1 MVRGQPHL
9 GTAPI
14 ALYFGPGVG
23 TLSIIAEALPLGKI
37 RRDGAAPAMHTAHM
51 ESVNLT
57 LPQRGDA
64 DLLLRYDV
72 AGPRYTSYPT
82 APQFRPDFGEA
93 HYREHARR
101 SNATFAPRPLSL
113 YVHVPFC
120 ASPCFYCGCNRII
133 TRDAAAGGRYVD
145 RLIREISMAAPLFD
159 YRREVR
165 QLHLGGGTPN
175 FLLQA
180 DLAWLVEAF
189 LKHFRFGSGADLDF
203 SIELDPR
210 FVTAADV
217 QSLGRLG
224 FNRASL
230 GVQDFDPEVQQAV
243 NRLQSV
249 EQTLGIIEACRMAGF
264 RSINVDLIYGLPH
277 QSPEGFARTLDTIIA
292 AAPDRL
298 AVYGYA
304 HMPRLFKAQRHI
316 DAQALPEPVARVALL
331 ELAIDRLGAAGY
343 RYIGMDHF
351 ARPEDEL
358 ARAQAAG
365 ALHRNFMGYTT
376 HAGCDLIGF
385 GMSAI
390 SHFGDSFSQNHRDL
404 SVWEAALDS
413 GRLPVWRGLALTA
426 DDLVRAD
433 VIQRLMCDG
442 AVDFAEIER
451 LHGIRFE
458 SYFAEAL
465 ARCGPLVADGLVSL
479 AGRQLRATDRG
490 RFLLRIVAMC
500 FDHYLTPR
508 GPPAV
513 ANEGLGPLKGADAAP
528 EARFSKVV

>member
-1 MVRGQPHL
+1 MYSGDPTPPPR
-9 GTAPI
+9 A
-14 ALYFGPGVG
+14 
-23 TLSIIAEALPLGKI
+23 
-37 RRDGAAPAMHTAHM
+37 
-51 ESVNLT
+51 
-57 LPQRGDA
+57 DA
-64 DLLLRYDV
+64 DLLLRYDI

-82 APQFRPDFGEA
+82 APQFRPGFDEA

-120 ASPCFYCGCNRII
+120 ASPCFYCGCNRVI

-145 RLIREISMAAPLFD
+145 RLVREISMVAPLFD

-165 QLHLGGGTPN
+165 QLHFGGGTPN
-175 FLLQA
+175 FLLHA
-180 DLAWLVEAF
+180 DLTWLVET
-189 LKHFRFGSGADLDF
+189 LIQHFRFASADDLDC

-210 FVTAADV
+210 FVTAAEV
-217 QSLGRLG
+217 HSLGRLG

-230 GVQDFDPEVQQAV
+230 GVQDFDPRVQQAV

-249 EQTLGIIEACRMAGF
+249 EQTLAIIEACRVAGL
-264 RSINVDLIYGLPH
+264 RSINLDLIYGLPY
-277 QSPEGFARTLDTIIA
+277 QSPEGFARTLDTVIA
-292 AAPDRL
+292 ARPDRL
-298 AVYGYA
+298 SVYGYA

-316 DAQALPEPVARVALL
+316 DAQALPGPVARIALL
-331 ELAIDRLGAAGY
+331 ELAIDRLEAAGY

-376 HAGCDLIGF
+376 HADCELIGF

-390 SHFGDSFSQNHRDL
+390 SHFGGSFSQNHRDL
-404 SVWEAALDS
+404 SAWEAALDD
-413 GRLPVWRGLALTA
+413 GQLPVWRGMALTA
-426 DDLVRAD
+426 DDRVRAD
-433 VIQRLMCDG
+433 VIQRLMCDA
-442 AVDFAEIER
+442 AVDFGEIER

-465 ARCGPLVADGLVSL
+465 ARCAPLVADGLVKL

-500 FDHYLTPR
+500 FDRYLAPR
-508 GPPAV
+508 ESAAA
-513 ANEGLGPLKGADAAP
+513 ANEGIGLPEGPDRAP
-528 EARFSKVV
+528 EPRFSKVV

>member
-1 MVRGQPHL
+1 MN
-9 GTAPI
+9 TA
-14 ALYFGPGVG
+14 LM
-23 TLSIIAEALPLGKI
+23 
-37 RRDGAAPAMHTAHM
+37 D
-51 ESVNLT
+51 SVHPT
-57 LPQRGDA
+57 LPRRSDA
-64 DLLLRYDV
+64 DLLLHYDV

-82 APQFRPDFGEA
+82 APQFRPDFDEA

-101 SNATFAPRPLSL
+101 SNATFAPLSL

-120 ASPCFYCGCNRII
+120 ASPCFYCGCNRVI

-145 RLIREISMAAPLFD
+145 RLVHEISMVAPLFD

-165 QLHLGGGTPN
+165 QLHFGGGTPN

-180 DLAWLVEAF
+180 DLTWLIEA
-189 LKHFRFGSGADLDF
+189 LIRHFRFGSADDLDC

-210 FVTAADV
+210 FITAADV
-217 QSLGRLG
+217 HSLGRLG

-230 GVQDFDPEVQQAV
+230 GIQDFDPRVQQAV

-249 EQTLGIIEACRMAGF
+249 EQTLAIIEACRVAGF
-264 RSINVDLIYGLPH
+264 RSVNVDLIYGLPH

-292 AAPDRL
+292 ASPDRL

-316 DAQALPEPVARVALL
+316 DAQALPGPVARIALL

-376 HAGCDLIGF
+376 HAGCELIGF

-390 SHFGDSFSQNHRDL
+390 SHFGDSFSQNCRDL
-404 SVWEAALDS
+404 SAWEAALDS
-413 GRLPVWRGLALTA
+413 GRLPVWRGLELTA
-426 DDLVRAD
+426 DDRVRAD

-442 AVDFAEIER
+442 AVDFAAIEDR
-451 LHGIRFE
+451 HGIRFE

-465 ARCGPLVADGLVSL
+465 ARCGPLVADGLVSF
-479 AGRQLRATDRG
+479 ARRRLRATDRG
-490 RFLLRIVAMC
+490 RFLLRVVAMC
-500 FDHYLTPR
+500 FDRYLAPPET
-508 GPPAV
+508 PAV
-513 ANEGLGPLKGADAAP
+513 GNERAKPPKDADTAP
-528 EARFSKVV
+528 ETRFSKVV

>member
-1 MVRGQPHL
+1 M
-9 GTAPI
+9 
-14 ALYFGPGVG
+14 
-23 TLSIIAEALPLGKI
+23 
-37 RRDGAAPAMHTAHM
+37 DTAHM
-51 ESVNLT
+51 ESVNPKLRR
-57 LPQRGDA
+57 RGDA

-82 APQFRPDFGEA
+82 APQFRADFGEA

-101 SNATFAPRPLSL
+101 SNAIFARRPLSL

-133 TRDAAAGGRYVD
+133 TRDAAAGGRYLD
-145 RLIREISMAAPLFD
+145 RLVREISMVAPLFD

-180 DLAWLVEAF
+180 DLTWLVEA
-189 LKHFRFGSGADLDF
+189 LMQHFRFGSAPDLDF

-217 QSLGRLG
+217 QALGRLG
-224 FNRASL
+224 CNRASL
-230 GVQDFDPEVQQAV
+230 GVQDFDPRVQQAV

-249 EQTLGIIEACRMAGF
+249 EQTLEIIEACRTAGF

-277 QSPEGFARTLDTIIA
+277 QSPQGFERTLDTIIA
-292 AAPDRL
+292 ASPDRL

-316 DAQALPEPVARVALL
+316 DAQALPGPVARIALL
-331 ELAIDRLGAAGY
+331 ELAIDRLESAGY

-358 ARAQAAG
+358 ARAQSAG

-376 HAGCDLIGF
+376 HAGCELIGF

-404 SVWEAALDS
+404 STWQAALDS
-413 GRLPVWRGLALTA
+413 GQLPVWRGLALTA

-433 VIQRLMCDG
+433 VIQCLMCDG
-442 AVDFAEIER
+442 AVDFAEIESR
-451 LHGIRFE
+451 HGIRFE
-458 SYFAEAL
+458 SYFADAL
-465 ARCGPLVADGLVSL
+465 ARCGSLVADGLVSL

-500 FDHYLTPR
+500 FDRYLTPR
-508 GPPAV
+508 ETPAV
-513 ANEGLGPLKGADAAP
+513 AHESMAKAADAAS
-528 EARFSKVV
+528 ETRFSKVV